1 MAEAERQ
8 ADILDAGG
16 TVVQQTMRYDEATNS
31 VSPMR
36 DKENSDDYRY
46 FPDPDILRFS
56 INDEKVE
63 EIRASLPE
71 LPLTSSSGT

>member
-36 DKENSDDYRY
+36 DKENSDDYR
-46 FPDPDILRFS
+46 FPDPIF
-56 INDEKVE
+56 
-63 EIRASLPE
+63 
-71 LPLTSSSGT
+71 